1 MVCRGNSRLRALF
14 SARDEDEKLALL
26 QASLAMAT
34 SQGAMLWQL
43 RTATSLAEL
52 WRDRGD
58 DGAAHALLAPICGW
72 FTEGANMRD
81 LIAARTLLAV
91 LGK

>member
-1 MVCRGNSRLRALF
+1 
-14 SARDEDEKLALL
+14 LL

-43 RTATSLAEL
+43 RTATSLAAL
-52 WRDRGD
+52 LRDQGD
-58 DGAAHALLAPICGW
+58 EGAAHGLLAPIYGR
-72 FTEGANMRD
+72 FTEGATTRD
-81 LIAARTLLAV
+81 FIAARTLLSG